1 MTIGY
6 GTVCPHCGK
15 PLKTC
20 NNCRFYDESAYHQC
34 KESVDE
40 LITDKD
46 RANFCPNFM
55 INQISSNSNA
65 GNRNKEEAIKRL
77 KALFNDD

>member
-1 MTIGY
+1 MTIGHS
-6 GTVCPHCGK
+6 TLCPHCGK

-20 NNCRFYDESAYHQC
+20 LNCRFYDESAYHQC
-34 KESVDE
+34 RESVEE
-40 LITDKD
+40 LVKDKD

-55 INQISSNSNA
+55 INKDSAGFGA
-65 GNRNKEEAIKRL
+65 GNKNKEEAIKRL